1 MAKVNITLDTEEL
14 TMSCTV
20 DGEKLEHLRDI
31 NIYHYPETSYSKEK
45 YEFSA
50 RTHEM
55 KNGDVQK
62 CMYLYASHQKSEKQI
77 LSSDEDVKKAIAK
90 KIRDYLNK

>member
-1 MAKVNITLDTEEL
+1 
-14 TMSCTV
+14 
-20 DGEKLEHLRDI
+20 
-31 NIYHYPETSYSKEK
+31 
-45 YEFSA
+45 
-50 RTHEM
+50 
-55 KNGDVQK
+55 VQK